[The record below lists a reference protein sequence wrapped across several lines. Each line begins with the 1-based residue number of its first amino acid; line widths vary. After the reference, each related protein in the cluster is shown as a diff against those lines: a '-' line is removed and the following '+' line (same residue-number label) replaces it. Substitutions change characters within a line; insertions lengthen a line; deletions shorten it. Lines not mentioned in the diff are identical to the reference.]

1 MSIRAKRISYL
12 TLLLVLP
19 VALLASACMWGV
31 VRNADTGTG
40 ISGATVTYTDSHGNT
55 GSTTSGA
62 GGLYFFDSA
71 TGAIPGIGPVDM
83 EVSAP
88 GFATLDTTVIVQYG
102 DNPNATLSNLSSFWE
117 VQSFDLTPTE
127 VEGTINTLLSGAGFP
142 VGAVY
147 DENGDLFF
155 SERDS
160 CRVRKLDTSAGTLT
174 NIAGNG
180 TCGDSGDGGPATAAE
195 LDAPAGLA
203 LDDHGNLAIV
213 DTNNCRVRMV
223 DLDTHEITTVA
234 GNGTCGFSGD
244 GAAATAAELGLAD
257 ATVPSLFVWSD
268 VAFDASD
275 NLYIADLFNCRIR
288 KVSGG
293 TITTI
298 AGSGA
303 TGFTCGA
310 FSGDGGPATAARLNQ
325 PSGVAVD
332 DHGNVFI
339 GEAGGCR
346 IRKVTSGSPSAGG
359 TISTIAGTGVCTPSG
374 NGGDAV
380 DAGLANVRAI
390 ALDQSDNL
398 FISQFGFSPNNP
410 SEPRFCQVRRIDE
423 DGTIDAVAGTNNC
436 GFSGDG
442 GEAADA
448 RIQTPGDI
456 ALACNGNL
464 AFTSALDDRIRVVF
478 GANDGGP
485 APGTICD

>member
-1 MSIRAKRISYL
+1 MSIRAKRISYF

-31 VRNADTGTG
+31 VTNADTGTG
-40 ISGATVTYTDSHGNT
+40 IQGATVTYTDSHGNT

-83 EVSAP
+83 QVSAP

-102 DNPNATLSNLSSFWE
+102 DNPNATLSHLSSFWE
-117 VQSFDLTPTE
+117 VQSFDLTPVAT
-127 VEGTINTLLSGAGFP
+127 EGTINTLISGVGFP

-155 SERDS
+155 SERDT
-160 CRVRKLDTSAGTLT
+160 CRVRKLDTDTGTLT

-180 TCGDSGDGGPATAAE
+180 TCGYSGDNGPATAAE
-195 LDAPAGLA
+195 LSDPSGLA
-203 LDDHGNLAIV
+203 LGDDGNLAIV
-213 DTNNCRVRMV
+213 DTSNCRVRMV
-223 DLDTHEITTVA
+223 DLGTHEITTVA
-234 GNGTCGFSGD
+234 GNGTCGFTGD
-244 GAAATAAELGLAD
+244 GGAATSAELGLAD
-257 ATVPSLFVWSD
+257 ATVPSMFVWSD
-268 VAFDASD
+268 VAFDAGG
-275 NLYIADLFNCRIR
+275 NLYIADIFNCRIR

-310 FSGDGGPATAARLNQ
+310 FSGDGGPATSARLNQ
-325 PSGVAVD
+325 PSSVAVD
-332 DHGNVFI
+332 HHGNVFI
-339 GEAGGCR
+339 GELAGCR
-346 IRKVTSGSPSAGG
+346 VRRVTSGG
-359 TISTIAGTGVCTPSG
+359 TISTIAGTGTCTPSG

-380 DAGLANVRAI
+380 DAGLANVRGM
-390 ALDQSDNL
+390 ALDDDGNL
-398 FISQFGFSPNNP
+398 FISQFGFNPNNP
-410 SEPRFCQVRRIDE
+410 TEPRYCEVRRIDE
-423 DGTIDAVAGTNNC
+423 GGTIDAVAGTNSC

-442 GEAADA
+442 GEAVDA

-464 AFTSALDDRIRVVF
+464 AFTSAMGDRIRVVF
-478 GANDGGP
+478 GVNGGGP
-485 APGTICD
+485 APGNICH